1 VNPSIQAAVFDM
13 DGLMLDTE
21 RVGRYTF
28 EKATADFGI
37 TVGDDVYV
45 QMIGRNWQDSK
56 QIMMA
61 ALGPDFP
68 FDELRLCWRKHAE
81 AHIDSYG
88 VPCKPGLLEL
98 LDLLETRG
106 VPKAVATSTRRERA
120 HALLEKLSLR
130 HRFHTVIGGDE
141 VEKGKP
147 DPEIFLRA
155 AERLAIDPQ
164 HCVVF
169 EDSGPG
175 IRAAHAAGM
184 IPILVP
190 DLVPPSDDVRQL
202 AHRIYNS
209 LDEACALFG

>member
-1 VNPSIQAAVFDM
+1 M

-21 RVGRYTF
+21 RVGRSTF

-56 QIMMA
+56 QIMA
-61 ALGPDFP
+61 TSLGADFP
-68 FDELRLCWRKHAE
+68 LDELRLCWRKHAE
-81 AHIDSYG
+81 AHIESYG
-88 VPCKPGLLEL
+88 VPCKPGLFEL
-98 LDLLETRG
+98 LDLLERRG
-106 VPKAVATSTRRERA
+106 VPKAVATSTRLERA
-120 HALLEKLSLR
+120 YVLLDKLGLR
-130 HRFHTVIGGDE
+130 HRFRTIIGGDE

-155 AERLAIDPQ
+155 AERLAINPQ

-184 IPILVP
+184 IPVLVP

-209 LDEACALFG
+209 LDEACALFD